1 LAPASYVVLLCGE
14 DSKYVHQK
22 YNGYF
27 TVFRV
32 LLEEDGEI
40 WRVYRTVRGELPI
53 TGLDFVSF

>member
-1 LAPASYVVLLCGE
+1 VVLLCGE